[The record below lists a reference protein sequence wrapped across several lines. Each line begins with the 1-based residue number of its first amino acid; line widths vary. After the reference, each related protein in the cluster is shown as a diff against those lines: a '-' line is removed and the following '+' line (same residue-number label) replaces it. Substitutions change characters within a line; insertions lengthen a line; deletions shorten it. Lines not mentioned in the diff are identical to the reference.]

1 MRKLFILPLLFFL
14 LLIGCG
20 EGRTDYMRALLHEQD
35 SLNRA
40 YQQLSLDTIRQLTD
54 YFDHHGTNY
63 DRMHAHYLLG
73 SVYRDM
79 GEAPASLAAFQHA
92 IEVAD
97 TTAGGDSIYA
107 LLAKVHGQMG
117 TILIKQYLPNEAAK
131 EFRLASRYSL
141 MNNDT
146 IDALQRK
153 LGVLHC
159 LKLLNLEDSVLS
171 ETNRLQT
178 MLIDL
183 HHPEI
188 AAQILSPA
196 TRLWLERGNYVKA
209 KDLLDKYLS
218 ISDTTESS
226 RRQSVAYHYL
236 FGEYYLGVGQL
247 DSAEYHFRSELAE
260 GKGIGHQVRA
270 LRGLYHLYSKK
281 VIVDSLIKYTAAY
294 NDLNDSSNI
303 MRDSETMLNMQS
315 LYDYSRHEKEALEK
329 TAEAW
334 KAKVI
339 LVSSLFLFLLILF
352 GLIMYIR
359 NRKEKARR
367 HIKELSNKYNNNL
380 QRLHLLTVEKH
391 IIQSKNVNLSLRAEQ
406 LQKDIDQLNTIVLQ
420 QESELNAL
428 HGVTMEDSVIYQEI
442 CDKNAVNKK
451 LSPSELKTLLTTVET
466 KMPHFAKNMKSSGDS
481 ISLQEKSICI
491 LIKLGFHSKEIANLM
506 GISQQS
512 LSNIKKKLLLELFNI
527 DGKANELNERLCM
540 DW

>member
-1 MRKLFILPLLFFL
+1 MRKLLILPLLFFL
-14 LLIGCG
+14 LMGCG
-20 EGRTDYMRALLHEQD
+20 EGRTDKMRALLHEQD

-63 DRMHAHYLLG
+63 DRVHAHYLLG

-107 LLAKVHGQMG
+107 LLAKIHGQMG

-281 VIVDSLIKYTAAY
+281 IIIDSLIKYTAAY

-303 MRDSETMLNMQS
+303 MRDSEAMLNMQS

-329 TAEAW
+329 TAEAQRLQ
-334 KAKVI
+334 KMAII
-339 LVSSLFLFLLILF
+339 LLGALLLTLFLFWIYRKRKELRLMTMKMDLLTMRQQLGNRERELEKAEQRNDTTKEEITALKGQINTLRSEMNRMRPKEDIAKSLHRTSLLNCSMSDYEWEDVDAYFTENDPDFLSSIQDGVDKLSDMESKVCLLIRL
-352 GLIMYIR
+352 G
-359 NRKEKARR
+359 
-367 HIKELSNKYNNNL
+367 LSNK
-380 QRLHLLTVEKH
+380 HMAVLL
-391 IIQSKNVNLSLRAEQ
+391 N
-406 LQKDIDQLNTIVLQ
+406 
-420 QESELNAL
+420 
-428 HGVTMEDSVIYQEI
+428 
-442 CDKNAVNKK
+442 C
-451 LSPSELKTLLTTVET
+451 
-466 KMPHFAKNMKSSGDS
+466 SS
-481 ISLQEKSICI
+481 
-491 LIKLGFHSKEIANLM
+491 
-506 GISQQS
+506 QS
-512 LSNIKKKLLLELFNI
+512 LSNLRSSLAQKLFGGKVQTRSI
-527 DGKANELNERLCM
+527 DQKIRVFKCNM
-540 DW
+540 

>member
-40 YQQLSLDTIRQLTD
+40 YKHLSLDTIRQLTD

-315 LYDYSRHEKEALEK
+315 LYDYSRHEKEAMEK
-329 TAEAW
+329 TVVAQHLRM
-334 KAKVI
+334 I
-339 LVSSLFLFLLILF
+339 LICSAFLILIGGGF
-352 GLIMYIR
+352 LYLAYK
-359 NRKEKARR
+359 RKKKESMETLARLEEKYYLNIHHANKLEEELEVTKGQMGEMAAEKEGELQQLQSIIAEQERQLNIFLGKHINKTDAYLRLKKCGNIGEKAGT
-367 HIKELSNKYNNNL
+367 IELLQFKEIVKRNL
-380 QRLHLLTVEKH
+380 PAFYKKMNSFEYKM
-391 IIQSKNVNLSLRAEQ
+391 NF
-406 LQKDIDQLNTIVLQ
+406 
-420 QESELNAL
+420 QEE
-428 HGVTMEDSVIYQEI
+428 M
-442 CDKNAVNKK
+442 
-451 LSPSELKTLLTTVET
+451 
-466 KMPHFAKNMKSSGDS
+466 
-481 ISLQEKSICI
+481 ICI
-491 LIKLGFHSKEIANLM
+491 FIKTGFHTNEIANILGYSSS
-506 GISQQS
+506 GIA
-512 LSNIKKKLLLELFNI
+512 NIKSRLLEKLYHVTLKASELDNI
-527 DGKANELNERLCM
+527 IFAE
-540 DW
+540 W